1 MTVSFVDRNMRV
13 VDNAMQQSAC
23 VVDNA
28 MQQSACEAR
37 SLSYPANRL
46 PVMEVEGFCVIAG
59 LGSCVI
65 LRDVL
70 LFSSELS

>member
-1 MTVSFVDRNMRV
+1 MVTSVDRNMRV

-23 VVDNA
+23 
-28 MQQSACEAR
+28 EAK
-37 SLSYPANRL
+37 SLSYPANSL

-65 LRDVL
+65 LRVVL
-70 LFSSELS
+70 VFSSELS